1 MIRFNLNIFV
11 ILWSANISKM
21 NINSVLFQTAAI
33 GDYLFLIMIVLASI
47 IQAIIQ
53 NNKKKVIQEQEQRKI
68 LQNRGQASEVMGYNP
83 ERMSGYEPIAD
94 NIFDPVDRIFN
105 PEPEDDEHYWGDDYL
120 VTEPEEKKP
129 EVTVE
134 SSIGSADKLTR
145 EVMEKQ
151 ATPAAQ
157 KPVKNISAP
166 GYKSGIRNGFSL
178 RKAVIYS
185 EILNRKYT

>member
-1 MIRFNLNIFV
+1 MIRFNLNILV

-21 NINSVLFQTAAI
+21 NINSVLFQTAAM

-53 NNKKKVIQEQEQRKI
+53 NNKKKVLQDQEQRKI
-68 LQNRGQASEVMGYNP
+68 VQNRGQAPEVMGYKP

-94 NIFDPVDRIFN
+94 NIFDPVDHIFN
-105 PEPEDDEHYWGDDYL
+105 FEPQDDEHNWGDDYL
-120 VTEPEEKKP
+120 VSEPEEKKP

-134 SSIGSADKLTR
+134 STIGSADKLTR
-145 EVMEKQ
+145 EMMEKQ
-151 ATPAAQ
+151 SAPPVQ
-157 KPVKNISAP
+157 KPVKNISATS
-166 GYKSGIRNGFSL
+166 YKSGIRNGFSL